1 MQDILE
7 NSPQSNGVKTYKT
20 DSVAALNRFHY
31 WQKATCDAFLPL
43 EAQQLDDSKFSGQI
57 QVVNAGGIGVSSI
70 KADKQIIRRSRR
82 LIQSSEASSLIF
94 ICQTSG
100 FGTVRQDSQDVK
112 LAAGDITFVDSDR
125 PYEFK
130 FDDVFEQA
138 VLQVPKQIFLERCRW
153 LVGVPPIKL
162 DGKNPLAQLVQVNLK
177 TLLEVGGSL
186 PQSTRPMVFNNVINL
201 LSTALGE
208 AFGETLP
215 DTSEPKLMHIQ
226 RAKHYIIQNLKE
238 SRLCPDGVAH
248 ACDISPRYLRALFCE
263 QGQTVSAWIRT
274 QRLES
279 ARMELER
286 TSQTGAPINQIAYRW
301 GFSDYSHFCRLFK
314 SAYGM
319 SPRMWRNQI
328 LTPPS

>member
-1 MQDILE
+1 MQNIRE
-7 NSPQSNGVKTYKT
+7 KNGIKTYKT
-20 DSVAALNRFHY
+20 DAVTAPNRFQY

-43 EAQQLDDSKFSGQI
+43 EAEQIGDSKFSGRI

-100 FGTVRQDSQDVK
+100 VGTIRQDSQDVK
-112 LAAGDITFVDSDR
+112 LKAGDITFVDSDR

-130 FDDVFEQA
+130 FDDMFEQA

-162 DGKNPLAQLVQVNLK
+162 EGSNPLAQLVQVNLK
-177 TLLEVGGSL
+177 TLLEVGGAL
-186 PQSTRPMVFNNVINL
+186 PKSTRPMVFNNVINL

-215 DTSEPKLMHIQ
+215 DASEPKLMHIQ

-238 SRLCPDGVAH
+238 RRLCPDGVAH
-248 ACDISPRYLRALFCE
+248 ACDISPRYLRALFSAE
-263 QGQTVSAWIRT
+263 GQSVSAWIRT

-286 TSQTGAPINQIAYRW
+286 TSNTAAPINQIAYRW
-301 GFSDYSHFCRLFK
+301 GFSDYTHFCRLFK

-319 SPRMWRNQI
+319 SPRMWRNKT
-328 LTPPS
+328 L